1 MSENKS
7 LQEKYAPNGVCFGC
21 GCTNKKG
28 LQIKSFLDDD
38 RIIASWTPNSHHEAF
53 PGILNGGI
61 IGSLL
66 DCHTNW
72 AAAYYIMKDQNL
84 DSTPCTVTAEYTVK
98 LKRPTP
104 SNASLD
110 ILANLSKIDKNKA
123 WINAE
128 LSTDDKVCATCT
140 GLFVAVGEDH
150 PAYHRW

>member
-28 LQIKSFLDDD
+28 LQIKCFLDHD
-38 RIIASWTPNSHHEAF
+38 RIIATWTPDSHHEAF

-66 DCHTNW
+66 DCHSNW
-72 AAAYYIMKDQNL
+72 AAAYYVMKDQNL
-84 DSTPCTVTAEYTVK
+84 DITPCTVTAEYAVK

-104 SNASLD
+104 SNVSLD
-110 ILANLSKIDKNKA
+110 ILANLSKIDGNKA

-128 LSTDDKVCATCT
+128 LSANNKVCAICT
-140 GLFVAVGEDH
+140 GLFIAVGEDH